1 MTILKMFLFFK
12 LSICFPA
19 LEILFAVQREC
30 TAKIRRY
37 LFLRLRKS
45 PHAID
50 SQEWSESFRLLQLCT

>member
-50 SQEWSESFRLLQLCT
+50 SQE